1 MRRLA
6 KYIIPPARLLELASE
21 SAGARAEV
29 IERLLD
35 VVEDPAAEDESPIA
49 DAWMAAVKV
58 PA

>member
-29 IERLLD
+29 DLLEGIEVNRLAEVGVSVD
-35 VVEDPAAEDESPIA
+35 VIFAFVSGD
-49 DAWMAAVKV
+49 
-58 PA
+58 